1 MAEEQVK
8 QEDGREGDRDELA
21 VRDILN
27 SVATLMERDRTFIE
41 TDLLLTV
48 KAAAESLQKEIIDN
62 NAKINA

>member
-8 QEDGREGDRDELA
+8 QEDGREGDKDELA